1 MEFNKKLLIDF
12 PVYQLEGKR
21 VFVRADLNDPADSE
35 GNLTGDMRIR
45 AVLPTIGYLVNA
57 RAKVIL
63 ASHFGRPKNREKEF
77 SLRGVKKRLEELSS
91 FRIHLA
97 PDCQGEDVVK
107 LSKELKNG
115 EVLLLEN
122 LRFCPGETKNDPE
135 YARFL
140 ASLGDIYV
148 AEAFGACHREHASIS
163 SVPKLIPSMA
173 GFLLAKEINT
183 LNKLLHN
190 PEQPLVVVAGGKKVS
205 DKIKVIGNLIDK
217 VDSICVGGGMSFAFL
232 KAKGYEIGRSYVEDN
247 MDAVA
252 KEILGNNGKKILLP
266 VDVMVAKEL
275 RPASE
280 SKVVNV
286 DEIPPDWYGVDI
298 GPKTIEMFKAQ
309 ISKAKTIFWNGP
321 LGIVEIP
328 DFSYGTRIVGLY
340 IALSSAITVSGG
352 GDTAEVV
359 RMMNLDQHFTH
370 VSTGGGAALKFLEGA
385 DLPGISVLPERS

>member
-1 MEFNKKLLIDF
+1 M
-12 PVYQLEGKR
+12 
-21 VFVRADLNDPADSE
+21 
-35 GNLTGDMRIR
+35 
-45 AVLPTIGYLVNA
+45 
-57 RAKVIL
+57 
-63 ASHFGRPKNREKEF
+63 
-77 SLRGVKKRLEELSS
+77 
-91 FRIHLA
+91 
-97 PDCQGEDVVK
+97 
-107 LSKELKNG
+107 SKELKNG

-135 YARFL
+135 SARFL
-140 ASLGDIYV
+140 ASLADIYV

-163 SVPKLIPSMA
+163 SVPKIIPSMA

-247 MDAVA
+247 MDNVA

-275 RPASE
+275 KSASE

-321 LGIVEIP
+321 LGIFEIP

-352 GDTAEVV
+352 GDTAEAV

-370 VSTGGGAALKFLEGA
+370 VSTGGGAALKFLEGD
-385 DLPGISVLPERS
+385 DLPGISALPERS